1 MTIEDFVK
9 AVKIQTSDAA
19 VAGTVQCLAEPPGR
33 KPTEKLLKLSKW
45 YEQLEGRDQGM
56 LREALR
62 EAAEMAIFEFFCVL
76 DGVSAIEDTPNKGE
90 LELHFVK
97 GAERTRLN
105 DPRQEELHN
114 IFNGLC
120 GEGVYHSD
128 ANPQI
133 RPYDSG
139 EARELK
145 SKMKAGDD
153 LDIHHVPDKYSSL
166 RTIEGYDPNT
176 GPAMVLPKHEHRQIP
191 PSR

>member
-1 MTIEDFVK
+1 MTIKDFVK

-19 VAGTVQCLAEPPGR
+19 VAGTVQCLTEPPGR
-33 KPTEKLLKLSKW
+33 KPTEKLLRLSKW
-45 YEQLEGRDQGM
+45 YMQLDGKDQGM

-76 DGVSAIEDTPNKGE
+76 DGVSVIEDTLNKGE

-97 GAERTRLN
+97 GAEHTRLN
-105 DPRQEELHN
+105 DPCEEELHN

-120 GEGVYHSD
+120 GESVYRSD
-128 ANPQI
+128 AKPQI

-139 EARELK
+139 EAQELK
-145 SKMKAGDD
+145 SKMKTRDE

-166 RTIEGYDPNT
+166 RSIDGYDPNT
-176 GPAMVLPKHEHRQIP
+176 APAMALPKHEHRQIP
-191 PSR
+191 PSS